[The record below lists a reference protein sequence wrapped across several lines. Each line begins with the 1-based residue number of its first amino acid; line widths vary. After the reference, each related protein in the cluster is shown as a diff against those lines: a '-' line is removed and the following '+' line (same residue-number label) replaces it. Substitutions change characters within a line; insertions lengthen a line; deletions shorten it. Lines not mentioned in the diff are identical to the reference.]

1 MSASLDLLPGDVGTY
16 DIFNLIH
23 SFSLL
28 CSYKEKVGSL
38 RRELQGAKSLAENFK
53 VTNALLIPE
62 LFCTIDTKRIE
73 CFLSSKSLSMPAL
86 FRQDYSRFV
95 SVSVCLYF
103 FIFISCHIEINL
115 Q

>member
-38 RRELQGAKSLAENFK
+38 RRELQGAKSLAEDFK
-53 VTNALLIPE
+53 VTNAFLIPE
-62 LFCTIDTKRIE
+62 LFCTILRELSVFFPARVSRCQHSFVKIIRGL
-73 CFLSSKSLSMPAL
+73 FLFLFVCISLSLSVVAL
-86 FRQDYSRFV
+86 K
-95 SVSVCLYF
+95 
-103 FIFISCHIEINL
+103 
-115 Q
+115 